1 MPSWTEIFS
10 QIFQLVLLPL
20 LGIVIKYVIQFI
32 NTKSSEIQANTNNEL
47 YKKYIAMLTATIT
60 NVVVATNQTYVDT
73 LKEQGKFDEEA
84 QKAALQKTYDTVMSL
99 LTDEARTYLNT
110 AIADLQTYILT
121 CIESEVKNQK
131 MISGK

>member
-99 LTDEARTYLNT
+99 LTDEAKTYLNT

-131 MISGK
+131 MINGK